1 MKAEEKLEERRLAG
15 GVEGGGEEGR
25 GVNFLKVYNIL
36 KEHPHDTGGLAG
48 SASRWML
55 RSGLT

>member
-36 KEHPHDTGGLAG
+36 KEHPTTQAAWLGLHQDG
-48 SASRWML
+48 C
-55 RSGLT
+55 